1 MPKRYEEIVRFM
13 ETDLDGNKH
22 IDAALREI
30 KGINFQMS
38 SAILAVSGFDP
49 KIKIKDLKEEDM
61 NKLEEIIKNPVAHG
75 IPAWMVN
82 RRKDMETGADVH
94 VVSSDLG
101 FLQRSDIDRAKK
113 LRTWVGI
120 RHELGQPVRGQRT
133 RSSFRTSGRVVGV
146 SRKAAK
152 AAIAAAAAPTAGA
165 KPAPGVAPAAA
176 PGAKP
181 APAAPG
187 AKAAP
192 AVAAKPGAAPSAK
205 LAPTKKEEKK

>member
-1 MPKRYEEIVRFM
+1 MTKRYEEIVRFM

-38 SAILAVSGFDP
+38 SAILTVSGFDP
-49 KIKIKDLKEEDM
+49 KIKIKDLKEADM
-61 NKLEEIIKNPVAHG
+61 NKLEEIIKNPVQYG

-82 RRKDMETGADVH
+82 RRKDMETGNDVH

-152 AAIAAAAAPTAGA
+152 AAAAAAAAPATGA
-165 KPAPGVAPAAA
+165 KPAPGAAA
-176 PGAKP
+176 PGTTPTTGAKP
-181 APAAPG
+181 APAVPG
-187 AKAAP
+187 AKQTATAKPAAP
-192 AVAAKPGAAPSAK
+192 A
-205 LAPTKKEEKK
+205 KKEEKK